1 MSTLYNKQNGEIM
14 NVEDKYYLNIE
25 IDESKLEYVKK
36 KNILKTEYQRIYRI
50 KKSLLNSSFGT
61 MEVRHIEK
69 IFFHSI
75 IQMIIKNYI
84 VLLRL

>member
-1 MSTLYNKQNGEIM
+1 MSTLYDKQNGEIM
-14 NVEDKYYLNIE
+14 NEIIKIENKYYLDIE

-36 KNILKTEYQRIYRI
+36 KDILKTEYQRIYRI
-50 KKSLLNSSFGT
+50 KKSLLNSSFWT

-75 IQMIIKNYI
+75 I
-84 VLLRL
+84 